1 MVAFLPGG
9 SPRDLAR
16 ALRRM
21 GVRMEELDAERVVV
35 ELRDGRVLEVNPPA
49 AVMVLRVKGQPPM
62 LYVIGEPREVEAKP
76 AEEEAGE
83 AGGVEVS
90 EEDVM
95 LVAEQAGVSPEEARR
110 ALIEAGG
117 DIAAAILKLKGEEA

>member
-76 AEEEAGE
+76 SEEAGE

-117 DIAAAILKLKGEEA
+117 DIAAAILKLRGEEA